1 MSRNGIPD
9 ISEALQDEQAVAVQR
24 VALVAAQLAGGGPA
38 PVAPVV
44 ELVGVQD
51 LRQDFKP
58 VGKSRAGA
66 VEQRAA
72 VGRLQADRVC
82 TVPATELALK
92 YVKRPVPNAALLGA
106 FAAISG
112 RITLDAVKAAIT
124 EKFPGKVGEGN
135 IAAATAAYEAV
146 KAN

>member
-1 MSRNGIPD
+1 MG
-9 ISEALQDEQAVAVQR
+9 
-24 VALVAAQLAGGGPA
+24 
-38 PVAPVV
+38 APVV
-44 ELVGVQD
+44 AFCRIDDKEIRLREPILEPDALIVQD
-51 LRQDFKP
+51 PTLFQAIDVFAGLRDD
-58 VGKSRAGA
+58 GYLLINTGRTIEELGIGDA
-66 VEQRAA
+66 VDH
-72 VGRLQADRVC
+72 LQPERVC

>member
-1 MSRNGIPD
+1 
-9 ISEALQDEQAVAVQR
+9 
-24 VALVAAQLAGGGPA
+24 
-38 PVAPVV
+38 
-44 ELVGVQD
+44 
-51 LRQDFKP
+51 
-58 VGKSRAGA
+58 
-66 VEQRAA
+66 
-72 VGRLQADRVC
+72 
-82 TVPATELALK
+82 LK